1 MSKITAM
8 TVTAKTSPRRS
19 QAERSAATRDALL
32 DATIAC
38 LVEDGYAK
46 TTTSRVAERAGV
58 SRGAHLHHFQT
69 RQALVA
75 AAMERL
81 AERRGAELL
90 AAAEDLPQGRE
101 RLVQG
106 LDLLWASYANPLFQ
120 AALDLWS
127 HARTDADLRER
138 LVPVER
144 RLDRQTLAITR
155 QLFPAICRAA
165 RLRPADRDG
174 GRRRSAASRCSTRC
188 TPATGAIASSGS
200 TAVRGWSSCL
210 RARSEHHL
218 KPSRHRGAVRDSQ
231 RSRERDLKRAGSTA
245 ASARTRPV
253 DDVWL
258 GARVGTAC
266 RGEREQIPTGR
277 AEL

>member
-1 MSKITAM
+1 MSKIPAMAATASS
-8 TVTAKTSPRRS
+8 SPRRS

-38 LVEDGYAK
+38 LVEDGYAH

-90 AAAEDLPQGRE
+90 AAAEDLPEGRE
-101 RLVQG
+101 RLLQG

-127 HARTDADLRER
+127 HARTDTDLRER

-155 QLFPAICRAA
+155 QLFPAIAEQPDFDRLIELAVSTIRGLALLDTLHPGDGRNRKQWRYSRA
-165 RLRPADRDG
+165 RLVELFEGSIVDG
-174 GRRRSAASRCSTRC
+174 GD
-188 TPATGAIASSGS
+188 GI
-200 TAVRGWSSCL
+200 
-210 RARSEHHL
+210 
-218 KPSRHRGAVRDSQ
+218 
-231 RSRERDLKRAGSTA
+231 
-245 ASARTRPV
+245 
-253 DDVWL
+253 
-258 GARVGTAC
+258 
-266 RGEREQIPTGR
+266 
-277 AEL
+277 

>member
-1 MSKITAM
+1 MFKIVVMA
-8 TVTAKTSPRRS
+8 VTAKSSPRRS

-38 LVEDGYAK
+38 LVEDGYAN

-90 AAAEDLPQGRE
+90 AAAEDLPEGRE

-155 QLFPAICRAA
+155 QLFPAIAEQPDFDRLIEMAVSTIRGLALLDTLHPGDGRNRKQWRYGRA
-165 RLRPADRDG
+165 RLVELFE
-174 GRRRSAASRCSTRC
+174 AA
-188 TPATGAIASSGS
+188 
-200 TAVRGWSSCL
+200 L
-210 RARSEHHL
+210 
-218 KPSRHRGAVRDSQ
+218 
-231 RSRERDLKRAGSTA
+231 
-245 ASARTRPV
+245 
-253 DDVWL
+253 
-258 GARVGTAC
+258 
-266 RGEREQIPTGR
+266 
-277 AEL
+277 

>member
-1 MSKITAM
+1 MPATANP
-8 TVTAKTSPRRS
+8 APRRS
-19 QAERSAATRDALL
+19 QAQRSATTRDALL

-38 LVEDGYAK
+38 LVEDGYAN

-90 AAAEDLPQGRE
+90 AAAEDLPEGRE

-155 QLFPAICRAA
+155 QLFPTIAGQPDFDRLIELAVSTIRGLALLDTLHPGDGRNRKQWRYSRA
-165 RLRPADRDG
+165 RLVELFEVAVAGTDG
-174 GRRRSAASRCSTRC
+174 DC
-188 TPATGAIASSGS
+188 
-200 TAVRGWSSCL
+200 
-210 RARSEHHL
+210 
-218 KPSRHRGAVRDSQ
+218 
-231 RSRERDLKRAGSTA
+231 
-245 ASARTRPV
+245 
-253 DDVWL
+253 
-258 GARVGTAC
+258 
-266 RGEREQIPTGR
+266 
-277 AEL
+277 

>member
-1 MSKITAM
+1 MNANMSKITSMAA
-8 TVTAKTSPRRS
+8 TTPSPTRRS

-32 DATIAC
+32 DATIAS
-38 LVEDGYAK
+38 LVQDGYAN

-69 RQALVA
+69 RDALVA

-90 AAAEDLPQGRE
+90 AAAEDLPDGRE

-127 HARTDADLRER
+127 HARTDPALRER

-144 RLDRQTLAITR
+144 RLDRQTLEITKR
-155 QLFPAICRAA
+155 LFPTVAEQADFDRLIELAISTIRGLALLDTLHPGDTRNRKQWSYSRA
-165 RLRPADRDG
+165 RLVELFE
-174 GRRRSAASRCSTRC
+174 AA
-188 TPATGAIASSGS
+188 I
-200 TAVRGWSSCL
+200 
-210 RARSEHHL
+210 
-218 KPSRHRGAVRDSQ
+218 
-231 RSRERDLKRAGSTA
+231 
-245 ASARTRPV
+245 
-253 DDVWL
+253 
-258 GARVGTAC
+258 
-266 RGEREQIPTGR
+266 
-277 AEL
+277 

>member
-1 MSKITAM
+1 MSKIVTMPTA
-8 TVTAKTSPRRS
+8 AKPPPRRS

-32 DATIAC
+32 DATIGC
-38 LVEDGYAK
+38 LVDDGYAN

-90 AAAEDLPQGRE
+90 AAAEKLPDGRE

-127 HARTDADLRER
+127 HARTDPDLRER

-144 RLDRQTLAITR
+144 RLDRQTLKITK
-155 QLFPAICRAA
+155 QLFPTIAGQPDFDRLIELAVSTIRGLALLDTLHPGDGRNRTQWSYSRA
-165 RLRPADRDG
+165 RLVELFE
-174 GRRRSAASRCSTRC
+174 AA
-188 TPATGAIASSGS
+188 AIQA
-200 TAVRGWSSCL
+200 
-210 RARSEHHL
+210 
-218 KPSRHRGAVRDSQ
+218 
-231 RSRERDLKRAGSTA
+231 
-245 ASARTRPV
+245 
-253 DDVWL
+253 
-258 GARVGTAC
+258 
-266 RGEREQIPTGR
+266 
-277 AEL
+277 

>member
-1 MSKITAM
+1 MSKISAM
-8 TVTAKTSPRRS
+8 AVIANPSPRRS

-38 LVEDGYAK
+38 LVEDGYAN

-90 AAAEDLPQGRE
+90 AAADDLPQGRE

-155 QLFPAICRAA
+155 QLFPAIAEQPDFDRLIELAVSTIRGLALLDTLHPGDGRNRKQWRYSRA
-165 RLRPADRDG
+165 RLVELFE
-174 GRRRSAASRCSTRC
+174 
-188 TPATGAIASSGS
+188 GA
-200 TAVRGWSSCL
+200 L
-210 RARSEHHL
+210 
-218 KPSRHRGAVRDSQ
+218 
-231 RSRERDLKRAGSTA
+231 
-245 ASARTRPV
+245 
-253 DDVWL
+253 
-258 GARVGTAC
+258 
-266 RGEREQIPTGR
+266 
-277 AEL
+277 

>member
-1 MSKITAM
+1 MSKIPAM
-8 TVTAKTSPRRS
+8 NVTAKPAQRRS

-38 LVEDGYAK
+38 LVEDGYAN

-69 RQALVA
+69 RHALVA

-90 AAAEDLPQGRE
+90 AAAERLPEGRE
-101 RLVQG
+101 RLEQG

-144 RLDRQTLAITR
+144 RLDRQTLEITR
-155 QLFPAICRAA
+155 QLFPAIAEQPDFD
-165 RLRPADRDG
+165 RLIELAVSTIRGLALLDTLHPGDG
-174 GRRRSAASRCSTRC
+174 RNRKQWRYS
-188 TPATGAIASSGS
+188 
-200 TAVRGWSSCL
+200 
-210 RARSEHHL
+210 
-218 KPSRHRGAVRDSQ
+218 
-231 RSRERDLKRAGSTA
+231 
-245 ASARTRPV
+245 RTRLV
-253 DDVWL
+253 EL
-258 GARVGTAC
+258 FEGA
-266 RGEREQIPTGR
+266 
-277 AEL
+277 L

>member
-1 MSKITAM
+1 MSKITPMA
-8 TVTAKTSPRRS
+8 VSAKPAQRRS

-38 LVEDGYAK
+38 LVEDGYAN

-69 RQALVA
+69 RHALVA

-90 AAAEDLPQGRE
+90 AAAEGLPEGRE
-101 RLVQG
+101 RLLQG

-144 RLDRQTLAITR
+144 RLDRQTLAITK
-155 QLFPAICRAA
+155 QLFPAIAEQPDFDRLIELAVSTIRGLALLDTLHPGDGRNRKQWRYSRA
-165 RLRPADRDG
+165 RLVEMLE
-174 GRRRSAASRCSTRC
+174 AA
-188 TPATGAIASSGS
+188 
-200 TAVRGWSSCL
+200 L
-210 RARSEHHL
+210 
-218 KPSRHRGAVRDSQ
+218 
-231 RSRERDLKRAGSTA
+231 
-245 ASARTRPV
+245 
-253 DDVWL
+253 
-258 GARVGTAC
+258 
-266 RGEREQIPTGR
+266 
-277 AEL
+277 

>member
-1 MSKITAM
+1 MSKITGVSA
-8 TVTAKTSPRRS
+8 TAKPSERRS
-19 QAERSAATRDALL
+19 QAERSAATREALL

-38 LVEDGYAK
+38 LVDDGYAN

-90 AAAEDLPQGRE
+90 AAAEGLPDGRE

-127 HARTDADLRER
+127 HARTDPDLRER
-138 LVPVER
+138 LVPVEH
-144 RLDRQTLAITR
+144 RLDRQTLEITR
-155 QLFPAICRAA
+155 RLFPAIAEEPDFDRLIELAVSTIRGLALLDTLHPGDGRNRKQWRYSRA
-165 RLRPADRDG
+165 RLVELFE
-174 GRRRSAASRCSTRC
+174 SATR
-188 TPATGAIASSGS
+188 
-200 TAVRGWSSCL
+200 
-210 RARSEHHL
+210 
-218 KPSRHRGAVRDSQ
+218 
-231 RSRERDLKRAGSTA
+231 
-245 ASARTRPV
+245 
-253 DDVWL
+253 
-258 GARVGTAC
+258 
-266 RGEREQIPTGR
+266 
-277 AEL
+277 

>member
-1 MSKITAM
+1 MSKITVVA
-8 TVTAKTSPRRS
+8 VSANPSPRRS

-38 LVEDGYAK
+38 LVDDGYAN

-90 AAAEDLPQGRE
+90 AAAENLPDGRE

-127 HARTDADLRER
+127 HARTDPDLRER

-144 RLDRQTLAITR
+144 RLDRQTLEITR
-155 QLFPAICRAA
+155 RLFPAIAEQPDFDRLVEMAISTIRGLALLDTLHPGDGRNRKQWRYSRA
-165 RLRPADRDG
+165 RLVELFE
-174 GRRRSAASRCSTRC
+174 
-188 TPATGAIASSGS
+188 GA
-200 TAVRGWSSCL
+200 L
-210 RARSEHHL
+210 
-218 KPSRHRGAVRDSQ
+218 
-231 RSRERDLKRAGSTA
+231 
-245 ASARTRPV
+245 
-253 DDVWL
+253 
-258 GARVGTAC
+258 
-266 RGEREQIPTGR
+266 
-277 AEL
+277 